1 MTILVTGFEPFG
13 GEPVNPSWEGARP
26 LDGWAW
32 RGQNVVARLIP
43 CAYEAALAH
52 LRAAMRE
59 VKPSIIIGM
68 GQAAGRAELS
78 IERVAVNLDDS
89 PQPDNEGEV
98 RHEMRVIESAPPAYL
113 SDLPTAAILN
123 ALRAANIP
131 AAESLS
137 AGAFVCNHFFFGACH
152 ARARSRRA
160 IRVGFIHVPLS
171 PDQAPR
177 HPGAPTMPI
186 ESMTEGLRIAI
197 KATLDSADA

>member
-32 RGQNVVARLIP
+32 RGQSVVARLIP

-59 VKPSIIIGM
+59 LKPSIIIGM
-68 GQAAGRAELS
+68 GQAAGREGLS
-78 IERVAVNLDDS
+78 IERVAVNLDDT

-98 RHEMRVIESAPPAYL
+98 RRGVRVMENAPPAYL
-113 SDLPTAAILN
+113 SDLPIAAILD
-123 ALRAANIP
+123 ALRAAGIP

-137 AGAFVCNHFFFGACH
+137 AGAFVCNHFFFAACH
-152 ARARSRRA
+152 ARARSRRS

-171 PDQAPR
+171 TDQAPR

-186 ESMTEGLRIAI
+186 ESMTEGLRIVIRTTVEA
-197 KATLDSADA
+197 AQA

>member
-13 GEPVNPSWEGARP
+13 GEPVNSSWEGARP
-26 LDGWAW
+26 LDGWEW
-32 RGQNVVARLIP
+32 RGKRVVARRIP

-59 VKPSIIIGM
+59 VKPSVIIGM
-68 GQAAGRAELS
+68 GQAAGRGELS

-89 PQPDNEGEV
+89 PQPDNEGDV
-98 RHEMRVIESAPPAYL
+98 RRDVRVIESAPPAYL
-113 SDLPTAAILN
+113 SDLPIAAILD
-123 ALRAANIP
+123 ALRAAEIP

-171 PDQAPR
+171 PDQGPR
-177 HPGAPTMPI
+177 HPRAPTMPI

-197 KATLDSADA
+197 KATLDAAEA